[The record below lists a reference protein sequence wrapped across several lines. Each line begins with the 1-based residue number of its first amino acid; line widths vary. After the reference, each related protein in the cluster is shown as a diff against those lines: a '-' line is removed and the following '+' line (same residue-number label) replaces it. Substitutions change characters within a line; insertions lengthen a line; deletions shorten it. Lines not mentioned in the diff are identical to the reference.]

1 MYIYIYMYCMY
12 VCIYILIKQGFLTK
26 SFTIKNIIHL
36 SIICFMNM
44 MTNIFHRKL
53 FLKDVVGYYNDH
65 KHNGMKVEMKNM
77 LKQLYMMKHALE
89 KRKVKKLIQFQIKKL
104 SINVEYYYNK
114 QSVYYN
120 MKDKDMKYYPQVL
133 IEQYVYKTFSNNTI
147 IHPDLEFTDSEPD
160 SESNNSNESEEE
172 INENTV

>member
-1 MYIYIYMYCMY
+1 
-12 VCIYILIKQGFLTK
+12 
-26 SFTIKNIIHL
+26 
-36 SIICFMNM
+36 
-44 MTNIFHRKL
+44 
-53 FLKDVVGYYNDH
+53 
-65 KHNGMKVEMKNM
+65 
-77 LKQLYMMKHALE
+77 
-89 KRKVKKLIQFQIKKL
+89 
-104 SINVEYYYNK
+104 
-114 QSVYYN
+114 